1 MTTSFTRLLPGF
13 AFFVALAITPVTLAG
28 DSLQRVIDF
37 KTLTV
42 GTSGDQPPMTAIS
55 KQGGVMGFDIDLAK
69 GLAKAMRVELDIKV
83 LPFGELLDALEN
95 DEIDM
100 IMSNLSITPE
110 RSERAHFIGPYMMS
124 GKSILTRSSVLAA
137 AQNSEDF
144 NRADLELAAVENS
157 TSAMFVS
164 EIAPDANLVAVESS
178 DAGVAMLLEGKV
190 DALMADMAVC
200 KLAVLRH
207 RDAGLVTLQEPLT
220 IEPVGIAV
228 SLDDPSFQN
237 LVSNYLRAYEKT
249 GVLTNLRKKWFEQ
262 SDWVS
267 ALP

>member
-1 MTTSFTRLLPGF
+1 MKNLLARLLPGF
-13 AFFVALAITPVTLAG
+13 AFLIALSIVPGATAG

-42 GTSGDQPPMTAIS
+42 GTSGDQPPMTAVS
-55 KQGGVMGFDIDLAK
+55 RQGGVMGFDVDLAQ
-69 GLAKAMRVELDIKV
+69 GLAKAMRVQLDIQV
-83 LPFGELLDALEN
+83 LPFGELLDALE
-95 DEIDM
+95 DGKIDM
-100 IMSNLSITPE
+100 IMSNFSITPE

-124 GKSILTRSSVLAA
+124 GKSILTRNSVLAN

-144 NRADLELAAVENS
+144 NRADLKIAAVQNS
-157 TSAMFVS
+157 TSAMFVA
-164 EIAPDANLVAVESS
+164 EVAPDATLVAVESS
-178 DAGVAMLLEGKV
+178 DLAIQMLLDGKV

-228 SLDDPSFQN
+228 SLEDRQFQN
-237 LVSNYLRAYEKT
+237 LVSNYLNAYEKT
-249 GVLTNLRKKWFEQ
+249 GVLTKLRKKWFEQ
-262 SDWVS
+262 SDWIG